1 MTLAVMAGVSLL
13 LLRRSQRAWRA
24 EVEPT
29 RLRMFKRTT
38 RSALL
43 RVGATGPRY
52 ARVYSVSVTG
62 PFGVKIGHGELD
74 EGKTGG
80 GGRGAAATMELSFTP
95 AYAGP
100 FAGFRAVLG
109 VADPLMLFTQS
120 CEVRLDLAVEAL
132 PTSLLL
138 QDRQLAVSPVTS
150 GEVPTG
156 TRGYGQEH
164 YDIEP
169 YVPGSDANDL
179 VWKRLARHG
188 EDELLVRV
196 REGSMKGDVSM
207 VVALRAN
214 NSERRVVRGDLASE
228 AIAQVGKRLTSLG
241 VRVEVA
247 YARQGRL
254 VVRPASNLVEL
265 SEAIVESWRGDAVG
279 EELRRALSQADLG
292 VYGPDEYE
300 EHSASREGPRLTL
313 VVWDRSGHPD
323 PGGRYY
329 AFAGDG
335 DDDLTPLAEA
345 MVEG

>member
-43 RVGATGPRY
+43 RVSATGPRY

-62 PFGVKIGHGELD
+62 PFGVKIGQGELD
-74 EGKTGG
+74 EGKGG
-80 GGRGAAATMELSFTP
+80 ATTMELSFTP
-95 AYAGP
+95 SYAGP
-100 FAGFRAVLG
+100 FAGFRALLG
-109 VADPLMLFTQS
+109 VADPLMLFTQT

-138 QDRQLAVSPVTS
+138 QERQIAVSPVTS

-179 VWKRLARHG
+179 VWKRVARHG

-196 REGSMKGDVSM
+196 REGSMRGDVSM

-214 NSERRVVRGDLASE
+214 TSERRVVRGDLASE

-247 YARQGRL
+247 YARQGGL
-254 VVRPASNLVEL
+254 VVRSASNLVEL

-300 EHSASREGPRLTL
+300 EHQRSASQEGPRLTL

-329 AFAGDG
+329 AYAGDVDG
-335 DDDLTPLAEA
+335 GDDDDLTPLAEA
-345 MVEG
+345 MAEG